1 MPRRNPKRALGGF
14 SSGKNECAA
23 FPAKSPRAFSPTKSL
38 SARPR
43 AASSERSPAVAR
55 AIGCRGARSEP
66 VSVSSILLAS
76 STRGSINLR
85 YASASGPRVAPV
97 SSVERSSIAAAP

>member
-1 MPRRNPKRALGGF
+1 MALGGF

-43 AASSERSPAVAR
+43 AASSERKPAVAR
-55 AIGCRGARSEP
+55 AIGCRGA
-66 VSVSSILLAS
+66 
-76 STRGSINLR
+76 
-85 YASASGPRVAPV
+85 
-97 SSVERSSIAAAP
+97 